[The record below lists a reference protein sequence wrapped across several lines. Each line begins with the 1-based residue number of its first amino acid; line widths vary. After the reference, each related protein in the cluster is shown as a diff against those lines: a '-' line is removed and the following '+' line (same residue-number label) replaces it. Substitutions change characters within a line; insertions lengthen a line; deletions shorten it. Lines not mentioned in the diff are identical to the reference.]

1 MKQRY
6 QKLCSATLIR
16 LMRPVVYFSHQAFWN
31 FDILTEEI
39 VNTNFRL
46 PEVSAWKEKKSE
58 VFFNVFTGLGPGG
71 LIIPSFNGPLPNQCI
86 AGSSHGGKGHQGS
99 VCKAGPPYDIENMTS
114 LLGGSGG
121 ECVYI
126 IIFYNPATIFPL
138 RSFATGK
145 TPFQSSSDPSMKGN

>member
-1 MKQRY
+1 MKFLRE
-6 QKLCSATLIR
+6 QKK
-16 LMRPVVYFSHQAFWN
+16 N
-31 FDILTEEI
+31 
-39 VNTNFRL
+39 
-46 PEVSAWKEKKSE
+46 E

-71 LIIPSFNGPLPNQCI
+71 LIIPSVRIGELSTQCI
-86 AGSSHGGKGHQGS
+86 SGSSHGGKGHQGD
-99 VCKAGPPYDIENMTS
+99 VIKAGPPYDIESMTS

-145 TPFQSSSDPSMKGN
+145 TPFQSSSDPSMRGN